1 MPASTYQDEALTREG
16 TAAVAIVYD
25 ASDWAAM
32 ARDSARAPALDTAS
46 ARHLS
51 SAFGVCRI
59 AALFCSGDVISYWFG
74 RAVDSPP
81 GVAAVASIGVIADP
95 VRVVRAP
102 ALILVDAANPLA
114 GKPFY
119 VDPASAAMVAARNA
133 NPPNAELT
141 SVANTPQSYWL
152 DQAFPP
158 ATVGGTVARY
168 TGAAQAAGA
177 MPVLTLYGIPIAT
190 AVATHPVGSRRA
202 LITAGGSTLSHPAW
216 AHRRRRSSSNPMRW
230 PWPTACR
237 LTSARNV
244 STWCATPSTR

>member
-1 MPASTYQDEALTREG
+1 M
-16 TAAVAIVYD
+16 
-25 ASDWAAM
+25 
-32 ARDSARAPALDTAS
+32 
-46 ARHLS
+46 
-51 SAFGVCRI
+51 
-59 AALFCSGDVISYWFG
+59 
-74 RAVDSPP
+74 
-81 GVAAVASIGVIADP
+81 
-95 VRVVRAP
+95 RVVRAP

-177 MPVLTLYGIPIAT
+177 MPVLTLYGIPHRDCGSYASGGFAT
-190 AVATHPVGSRRA
+190 GTDYRGWIDAVASGLGS
-202 LITAGGSTLSHPAW
+202 SPATT
-216 AHRRRRSSSNPMRW
+216 SSNPMRW